1 MTHRWHNLGDL
12 IDRTLS
18 LDSTAIIDLRDDR
31 RPRHHTHAEID
42 RLAGGVATALRARGL
57 TKGAHVAIASLNR
70 AEYLIAYFGIMRAG
84 FVAVPINIKQSRE
97 ILDYVIDDAGISLAF
112 VDGARRDAFAS
123 RVPVIDFDD
132 EGPDGFAAQIQP
144 AGFDS
149 VHPAHDDVAQML
161 YTSGS
166 TGKPKGV
173 PLTHAGQLW
182 ALGAT
187 YVRPEGAASE
197 RYLLA
202 QPLFHM
208 NGLFMAKRAFAAN
221 GTLVILPSFDVTSYV
236 DALERYRIT
245 VLTAVPTMF
254 ARLVKDPQ
262 TLAGRDVSA
271 LKRVMLGSAPM
282 SAALL
287 SRIQTAF
294 PHTHI
299 HHGYGTTEA
308 GPSIFGQHPDG
319 IPLPPLAL
327 GYPLSPD
334 AVKLVDG
341 PDANQGVLCM
351 RNPAVMRG
359 YHRLP
364 EKSAQVLDDGWYYS
378 GDVMR
383 RDTNGFFYF
392 VGRADDMFVCA
403 GENIYP
409 VEVEKLLEAH
419 PEVRQASVV
428 PLPDEERAAVPVAFV
443 VRQPGS
449 SLSVE
454 ALKRHALANGPAY
467 QHPRRVAFVA
477 ELPWAGTNKVDRHAL
492 LQQARALE
500 ASRGWSDDH
509 ASNLTLPGALAS

>member
-12 IDRTLS
+12 VDRTLP
-18 LDSTAIIDLRDDR
+18 LDTPAIVDLRDAA
-31 RPRHHTHAEID
+31 RPVTYTHADIH
-42 RLAGGVATALRARGL
+42 RLAGGVAATLRARRL
-57 TKGAHVAIASLNR
+57 PAGAHVAIASLNR
-70 AEYLIAYFGIMRAG
+70 AEFLIAYFGIMRAG
-84 FVAVPINIKQSRE
+84 YIAVPINIKQSRE
-97 ILDYVIDDAGISLAF
+97 ILDYVIDDADIALAF
-112 VDGARRDAFAS
+112 VDGARREALAA

-132 EGPDGFAAQIQP
+132 AGPEGFAAQVQP
-144 AGFDS
+144 ADFPS
-149 VHPAHDDVAQML
+149 VQPQDDDVAQML

-182 ALGAT
+182 ALAVN
-187 YVRPEGAASE
+187 YAKPKDPAAE

-208 NGLFMAKRAFAAN
+208 NGLFMAKRAFSVN
-221 GTLVILPSFDVTSYV
+221 GTIVILPSFDVPSYV

-254 ARLVKDPQ
+254 ARLIKDPQ
-262 TLAGRDVSA
+262 TLAGRDFSSLA
-271 LKRVMLGSAPM
+271 RVMLGSAPM
-282 SAALL
+282 SVALL
-287 SRIQTAF
+287 DRIQAAF
-294 PHTHI
+294 PKTHI

-308 GPSIFGQHPDG
+308 GPSIFGQHPEG

-327 GYPLSPD
+327 GYPISPD

-351 RNPAVMRG
+351 RNPAVMHG

-383 RDTNGFFYF
+383 RDANGFFYF

-449 SLSVE
+449 TLTVE
-454 ALKRHALANGPAY
+454 ALKQHALANGPAY
-467 QHPRRVAFVA
+467 QHPRRVAFVT

-500 ASRGWSDDH
+500 SQGGWNDNRHNATQPS
-509 ASNLTLPGALAS
+509 GALTS

>member
-1 MTHRWHNLGDL
+1 MTRWTNLGSL
-12 IDRTLS
+12 VDRS
-18 LDSTAIIDLRDDR
+18 LDLDSPAIIDLRDAS
-31 RPRHHTHAEID
+31 RPVTWTHAQVD
-42 RLAGGVATALRARGL
+42 RLANGVAAALLARGL
-57 TKGAHVAIASLNR
+57 QAGTHVAIASLNR

-84 FVAVPINIKQSRE
+84 LVAVPINIKQSQE
-97 ILDYVIDDAGISLAF
+97 NLDYVLQDAEVALAF
-112 VDGARRDAFAS
+112 VDADRREALAA

-132 EGPDGFAAQIQP
+132 AGPEGFAARIAP
-144 AGFDS
+144 ADFEAVAANPGQ
-149 VHPAHDDVAQML
+149 VAQML

-187 YVRPEGAASE
+187 WVKPADPGAE

-208 NGLFMAKRAFAAN
+208 NGLFMAKRAFSVN
-221 GTLVILPSFDVTSYV
+221 GLLVIQPGFDVPAYV

-245 VLTAVPTMF
+245 VLAAVPTMF
-254 ARLVKDPQ
+254 ARIVKDPAHY
-262 TLAGRDVSA
+262 AGRDFSA
-271 LKRVMLGSAPM
+271 LGRIMLGSAPM
-282 SAALL
+282 SLALFE
-287 SRIQTAF
+287 RIQAVF
-294 PHTHI
+294 AQARI
-299 HHGYGTTEA
+299 VHGYGTTEA
-308 GPSIFGQHPDG
+308 GPSVFGPHPQG
-319 IPLPPLAL
+319 LPTPPLAL
-327 GYPLSPD
+327 GYPLSAD
-334 AVKLVDG
+334 AVRLVNG
-341 PDANQGVLCM
+341 PDESEGVLLM
-351 RNPAVMRG
+351 RNPAVMHG

-364 EKSAQVLDDGWYYS
+364 EKTAQVLDDGWYNS

-383 RDTNGFFYF
+383 RDANGFFYF

-409 VEVEKLLEAH
+409 VEVEKLLESH

-449 SLSVE
+449 ALSAD
-454 ALKRHALANGPAY
+454 ALKQHALANGPAY
-467 QHPRRVAFVA
+467 QHPRRIAFVA

-492 LQQARALE
+492 LQRARELE
-500 ASRGWSDDH
+500 AAGGWSRGKL
-509 ASNLTLPGALAS
+509 AAPGVLA